1 MKYLVLAILTLGIL
15 LNSCNKKPE
24 AKPAPEIENLVEYT
38 DEASGLS
45 IVYPENWDMKPTI
58 GKGMYAFSIPEAKSR
73 FTDYHGIGDPV
84 ARLQLMT
91 MKMDSSRSF
100 KDVVDGKMI
109 FDSSVY
115 VGPEY
120 IMLEDSIKA
129 VSYEYTFPLNDGD
142 FKGKLIAATKD
153 SILATIFRFE
163 SFGDTYTKYQAEIDK
178 MIASIKLAEKPEVQD
193 TIFVKQELPLPS
205 SNLVTKTGDGFSIK
219 IPDNF
224 DTKKYQTAGPYA
236 RKYEGERR
244 ADSYIVVEVL
254 KNSKKALKKIVELNA
269 KQMKQ
274 TDVENLKV
282 NGQDAFMFEY
292 ETRPGKNKR
301 RIYFLK
307 KGDTPFRLIMDWSV
321 EEEKEY
327 LPIFEKV
334 INSFK
339 MK

>member
-1 MKYLVLAILTLGIL
+1 MKYFTLAIISLTLL
-15 LNSCNKKPE
+15 LNSCKKE
-24 AKPAPEIENLVEYT
+24 VETKPAPEIENLVKYK

-45 IVYPENWDMKPTI
+45 ILYPEGWEMNSTT

-73 FTDYHGIGDPV
+73 FTRYSGFGDPV
-84 ARLQLMT
+84 ARLQLNT
-91 MKMDSSRSF
+91 MKIDSTRSF
-100 KDVVDGKMI
+100 DEAVSGKMI
-109 FDSSVY
+109 FDTSVY
-115 VGPEY
+115 IGPEY
-120 IMLEDSIKA
+120 IMIEDSIKA
-129 VSYEYTFPLNDGD
+129 VSYEYSFPLNDGQ

-153 SILATIFRFE
+153 SLLVTIFRFE
-163 SFGDTYTKYQAEIDK
+163 SFGGTYQKYQAEIDK
-178 MIASIKLAEKPEVQD
+178 MIGSIALAVKPETSD
-193 TIFVKQELPLPS
+193 TVFVEQELPLPS
-205 SNLVTKTGDGFSIK
+205 TNLVTKTGKGYSIK

-224 DTKKYQTAGPYA
+224 KAGKYQTAGPYA

-244 ADSYIVVEVL
+244 ADSYVVVEVL
-254 KNSKKALKKIVELNA
+254 KNSKKNLQKIVELNA

-274 TDVENLKV
+274 KDVDQVKV

-292 ETRPGKNKR
+292 DTRPGKNKR

-307 KGDTPFRLIMDWSV
+307 KGDTPYRLIVDWAV
-321 EEEKEY
+321 EEEREY